1 MEIKDSME
9 KLTKPGLWFVKSMQ
23 PAMDI
28 SRMVYE
34 VAVKGCLAL
43 VVRSSCLYQVI
54 TPALLQISLRVTYYK
69 FCSGLETK
77 RKIRKKEP
85 IKENFCIFATEMN
98 ETKKGFVQLHL
109 SVLLAGF
116 TGLFGRLI
124 TLNEVD
130 IVWYRMLFTSCIL
143 FVFTGLPRVGW
154 RKFLQLCGCGA
165 LLGLHWMLF
174 YGSIKASNVSIGV
187 ICFSLIGFFT
197 AIFEPLIFKKR
208 LSGWELLFS
217 LITVAGVL
225 CIFSLD
231 ARYRYGIMIGV
242 VSSAVCALY
251 AICNKKASVGVRSRT
266 VLMYQMSGGL
276 VLVSAMI
283 PFYLMVFP
291 SQQPV
296 VVIPDGSNLWFMLC
310 HALFCT
316 VGMYLLQIQ
325 ALKRLSAFTVNLTY
339 NLEPCYTIIL
349 AFLIFGEGREINF
362 SFYLGIALILLSV
375 FLQSMKA
382 WRRG

>member
-1 MEIKDSME
+1 
-9 KLTKPGLWFVKSMQ
+9 
-23 PAMDI
+23 
-28 SRMVYE
+28 
-34 VAVKGCLAL
+34 
-43 VVRSSCLYQVI
+43 
-54 TPALLQISLRVTYYK
+54 
-69 FCSGLETK
+69 
-77 RKIRKKEP
+77 
-85 IKENFCIFATEMN
+85 MN
-98 ETKKGFVQLHL
+98 ETKRGFIQLHL

-130 IVWYRMLFTSCIL
+130 IVWYRMLFTTCIL
-143 FVFTGLPRVGW
+143 LVFTGLPRVGW
-154 RKFLQLCGCGA
+154 QKFWQLCGCGA
-165 LLGLHWMLF
+165 LLGLHWILF

-197 AIFEPLIFKKR
+197 ALFEPILFKEKR
-208 LSGWELLFS
+208 FSWIELLFS
-217 LITVAGVL
+217 LITVAGVM

-231 ARYRYGIMIGV
+231 ARYRTGIAIGI

-266 VLMYQMSGGL
+266 VLMYQMAGGL
-276 VLVSAMI
+276 VAVSLIA
-283 PFYLMVFP
+283 PLYLSVFP
-291 SQQPV
+291 SHQPV
-296 VVIPDGSNLWFMLC
+296 IVIPDGSNLWLMLC

-349 AFLIFGEGREINF
+349 AFFIFGEGRELNF

-375 FLQSMKA
+375 LLQTLRVGS
-382 WRRG
+382 RRTAQES

>member
-1 MEIKDSME
+1 M
-9 KLTKPGLWFVKSMQ
+9 T
-23 PAMDI
+23 
-28 SRMVYE
+28 
-34 VAVKGCLAL
+34 
-43 VVRSSCLYQVI
+43 
-54 TPALLQISLRVTYYK
+54 
-69 FCSGLETK
+69 ET
-77 RKIRKKEP
+77 RR
-85 IKENFCIFATEMN
+85 
-98 ETKKGFVQLHL
+98 GFIQLHL

-130 IVWYRMLFTSCIL
+130 IVWYRMLFTSLIL
-143 FVFTGLPRVGW
+143 LVFTGLPRVGW

-165 LLGLHWMLF
+165 LLGVHWMLF

-197 AIFEPLIFKKR
+197 ALFEPLIYKR
-208 LSGWELLFS
+208 KISWVELLFS

-231 ARYRYGIMIGV
+231 ARYRYGIIIGV
-242 VSSAVCALY
+242 ASSAVCALY
-251 AICNKKASVGVRSRT
+251 AICNKKVSVGVRSRT

-276 VLVSAMI
+276 IMVSAII
-283 PFYLMVFP
+283 PFYLLVFP

-296 VVIPDGSNLWFMLC
+296 VVVPQDSNVWFMLC

-362 SFYLGIALILLSV
+362 SFYIGITLILLSV
-375 FLQSMKA
+375 LLQTLRAMKKPS
-382 WRRG
+382 

>member
-1 MEIKDSME
+1 MS
-9 KLTKPGLWFVKSMQ
+9 
-23 PAMDI
+23 
-28 SRMVYE
+28 
-34 VAVKGCLAL
+34 
-43 VVRSSCLYQVI
+43 
-54 TPALLQISLRVTYYK
+54 
-69 FCSGLETK
+69 ETQ
-77 RKIRKKEP
+77 
-85 IKENFCIFATEMN
+85 
-98 ETKKGFVQLHL
+98 KGFIQLHL

-143 FVFTGLPRVGW
+143 LVFTGLPKLEW
-154 RKFLQLCGCGA
+154 RKVLQLCGCGA
-165 LLGLHWMLF
+165 LLGFHWILF

-187 ICFSLIGFFT
+187 ICFSTIGFFT
-197 AIFEPLIFKKR
+197 AFFEPMIFRRR
-208 LSGWELLFS
+208 LSVVERFFW

-225 CIFSLD
+225 CIFSFD
-231 ARYRYGIMIGV
+231 ARYRYGIMIGI

-251 AICNKKASVGVRSRT
+251 AICNKKASVGIRSRD
-266 VLMYQMSGGL
+266 VLLYQMSGGL
-276 VLVSAMI
+276 VIVSLII
-283 PFYLMVFP
+283 PIYLYFFP
-291 SQQPV
+291 SNQPV
-296 VVIPDGSNLWFMLC
+296 MVIPEGNNLWFMLC

-316 VGMYLLQIQ
+316 IGMYLLQIQ

-375 FLQSMKA
+375 LLQS
-382 WRRG
+382 WRSWK

>member
-1 MEIKDSME
+1 MS
-9 KLTKPGLWFVKSMQ
+9 
-23 PAMDI
+23 
-28 SRMVYE
+28 
-34 VAVKGCLAL
+34 
-43 VVRSSCLYQVI
+43 
-54 TPALLQISLRVTYYK
+54 
-69 FCSGLETK
+69 ET
-77 RKIRKKEP
+77 R
-85 IKENFCIFATEMN
+85 
-98 ETKKGFVQLHL
+98 KGFVQLHL

-130 IVWYRMLFTSCIL
+130 IVWYRMLFTSMIL
-143 FVFTGLPRVGW
+143 LVFTGLPKVGL

-165 LLGLHWMLF
+165 LLGIHWILF

-197 AIFEPLIFKKR
+197 AVFEPLLFKKR
-208 LSGWELLFS
+208 FSWLELLFS

-231 ARYRYGIMIGV
+231 ARYRYGIAIGI

-251 AICNKKASVGVRSRT
+251 AICNKKVSEGIRSRT

-276 VLVSAMI
+276 IAVSAII
-283 PFYLMVFP
+283 PVYLFFFP
-291 SQQPV
+291 SEQPV
-296 VVIPDGSNLWFMLC
+296 MVVPEGANLWFMLC
-310 HALFCT
+310 HSLFCT
-316 VGMYLLQIQ
+316 VCMYLLQIQ

-362 SFYLGIALILLSV
+362 SFYIGITLILLSV
-375 FLQSMKA
+375 LLQT
-382 WRRG
+382 RRVWKKKEG

>member
-1 MEIKDSME
+1 M
-9 KLTKPGLWFVKSMQ
+9 T
-23 PAMDI
+23 
-28 SRMVYE
+28 
-34 VAVKGCLAL
+34 
-43 VVRSSCLYQVI
+43 
-54 TPALLQISLRVTYYK
+54 
-69 FCSGLETK
+69 ET
-77 RKIRKKEP
+77 RR
-85 IKENFCIFATEMN
+85 
-98 ETKKGFVQLHL
+98 GFIQLHL

-130 IVWYRMLFTSCIL
+130 IVWYRMLFTSLIL
-143 FVFTGLPRVGW
+143 LVFTGLPRVGW
-154 RKFLQLCGCGA
+154 HKFLQLCGCGA
-165 LLGLHWMLF
+165 LLGVHWMLF

-197 AIFEPLIFKKR
+197 ALFEPLIYKR
-208 LSGWELLFS
+208 KISWVELLFS

-231 ARYRYGIMIGV
+231 ARYRYGIMIGIA
-242 VSSAVCALY
+242 SSAVCALY

-276 VLVSAMI
+276 IMVSAII

-291 SQQPV
+291 SLQPV
-296 VVIPDGSNLWFMLC
+296 VVIPQDSNLWFMLC

-362 SFYLGIALILLSV
+362 SFYIGITLILLSV
-375 FLQSMKA
+375 LLQTMRAMKKPTCSFESSIYTA
-382 WRRG
+382 CIE

>member
-1 MEIKDSME
+1 
-9 KLTKPGLWFVKSMQ
+9 
-23 PAMDI
+23 
-28 SRMVYE
+28 
-34 VAVKGCLAL
+34 
-43 VVRSSCLYQVI
+43 
-54 TPALLQISLRVTYYK
+54 
-69 FCSGLETK
+69 
-77 RKIRKKEP
+77 
-85 IKENFCIFATEMN
+85 MN
-98 ETKKGFVQLHL
+98 ETKKGFIQLHL
-109 SVLLAGF
+109 SVMLAGF

-130 IVWYRMLFTSCIL
+130 IVWYRMLFTSLIL
-143 FVFTGLPRVGW
+143 LVFTGLPRVGW
-154 RKFLQLCGCGA
+154 RKFAELCSCGA
-165 LLGLHWMLF
+165 LLGIHWMLF

-197 AIFEPLIFKKR
+197 ALFEPLIFKKR
-208 LSGWELLFS
+208 FSWTELLFS
-217 LITVAGVL
+217 LITVVGVL

-231 ARYRYGIMIGV
+231 ARYRYGITIGI

-276 VLVSAMI
+276 FAVSAVI
-283 PFYLMVFP
+283 PLYLMIFP

-296 VVIPDGSNLWFMLC
+296 VVVPEGSNLWLMLC

-362 SFYLGIALILLSV
+362 SFYIGISLILLSV
-375 FLQSMKA
+375 LLQSVRA
-382 WRRG
+382 WRKSLGLV